1 MIGIYKIENI
11 ITDKKYLG
19 SSLNIEKRILRHK
32 NELTKNKH
40 VNTHLQR
47 EFNKYGVNFFIFEIV
62 EICNKEEV
70 REIEQKYLDLI
81 FSDERYYKYYYNIGK
96 LSSGGDNISFNPNRD
111 LIIQKIKNGLKLRYS
126 LETIDEKSKR
136 CDKLLGENNPNFGN
150 KWSDEQKEKMSNYR
164 KGIPSKIKGKTFN
177 EIHGEEVALK
187 LKEKMSSSMKGKLI
201 GEKNGFYGKK
211 HSKENL
217 IFFSESQRSKPNKGF
232 VEKLKP
238 FIIDDI
244 IYLTLN
250 EASKK
255 LDINYLTIRN
265 RLLSNRFI
273 NYIYI
278 TDINIIDKLKEE
290 YLNKDK
296 LDT

>member
-290 YLNKDK
+290 YINKDK

>member
-11 ITDKKYLG
+11 ITKKKYLG

-40 VNTHLQR
+40 INTHLQR

-70 REIEQKYLDLI
+70 RKIEQNYLDLI
-81 FSDERYYKYYYNIGK
+81 FSDKKYYKYYYNIGK

-290 YLNKDK
+290 YINKDK